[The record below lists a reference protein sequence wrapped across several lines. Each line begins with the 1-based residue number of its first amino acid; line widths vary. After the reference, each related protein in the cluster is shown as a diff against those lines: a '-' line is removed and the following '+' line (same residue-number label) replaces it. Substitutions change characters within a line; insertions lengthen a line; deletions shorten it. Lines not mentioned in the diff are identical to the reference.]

1 MKFRM
6 AKCQVLWKEAGMG
19 IGPEGFGG
27 CKHKD
32 FAEAFLLWTK
42 SEGMKDAK
50 LIPKGCYAAIRPLAF
65 THAIVVGVIGDFES
79 LKGRWCYKDYTKA
92 KAALDAWDGQG
103 EPTGWH
109 RHPDT
114 GRRVAQKDGETD
126 GVGRPVKKG
135 DVYVML

>member
-1 MKFRM
+1 
-6 AKCQVLWKEAGMG
+6 MG

-65 THAIVVGVIGDFES
+65 THAIVVGRDRGLRVTQRPLVLQG
-79 LKGRWCYKDYTKA
+79 LRL
-92 KAALDAWDGQG
+92 AL
-103 EPTGWH
+103 
-109 RHPDT
+109 
-114 GRRVAQKDGETD
+114 
-126 GVGRPVKKG
+126 RPP
-135 DVYVML
+135 